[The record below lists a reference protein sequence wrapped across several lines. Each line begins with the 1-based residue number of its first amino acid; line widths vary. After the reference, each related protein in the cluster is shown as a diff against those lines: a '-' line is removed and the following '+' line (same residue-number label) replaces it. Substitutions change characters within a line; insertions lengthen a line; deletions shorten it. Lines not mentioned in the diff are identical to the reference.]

1 MERQELLRE
10 LQGSADYI
18 NIYKIES
25 LTEEQAEILA
35 LEKTVIKDHTVYF
48 VDFGGYFGYS
58 ALVFRRNRH
67 IYYAN
72 DYELHHRNLESKDE
86 LKAWYIK
93 SLNGKLFTYDEVM
106 GEAKDYDELSRKRY
120 FTHNYFRMV
129 YDTISPFDEKVKTR
143 PDDMPFCWAC
153 FCYTYDKEL
162 LELSK
167 KMTNHLDEEEKR
179 IDNSPAQ
186 FRKKIRYELANHEA
200 GLTGDYEETLF
211 SIGMPYKTLTDVQKK
226 ILHEALYDLVY
237 HSDY

>member
-58 ALVFRRNRH
+58 ALVFRRNHH

-72 DYELHHRNLESKDE
+72 DYQLHHSSLKTHEE
-86 LKAWYIK
+86 LKEWYIK
-93 SLNGKLFTYDEVM
+93 SLNLKLFTYEEVM
-106 GEAKDYDELSRKRY
+106 GKALDYDELERKRY

-143 PDDMPFCWAC
+143 PDDMPFCWSC
-153 FCYTYDKEL
+153 FCYTFDKEL

-167 KMTNHLDEEEKR
+167 KMMNHLDEEEKR
-179 IDNSPAQ
+179 IDNSPEE

-200 GLTGDYEETLF
+200 GYTGDYEETLF
-211 SIGMPYKTLTDVQKK
+211 SIGMPYDKLTDIQKQ
-226 ILHEALYDLVY
+226 ILHEEHRKLIYS
-237 HSDY
+237 SDY